1 MATSTTSSST
11 TSSVSGAFTSGNIN
25 ISGLGNG
32 TDFNSLIDG
41 LVKAEQVTT
50 NRLTAWK
57 KEWTDK
63 VTQFQ
68 YLNTQMLAL
77 KTTLEG
83 MDNMNSFM
91 SKAVTSTDSTALS
104 ATADSTAL
112 ASTHTVIVGQLAQND
127 ILTTAS
133 GVSSLSSVVSTSET
147 SLTFSYAGKNYT
159 MSNIGAGTTLTG
171 LVNFIN
177 NNAVAN
183 GKIRATT
190 IFDGSVYHLQLYGM
204 DQGAAN
210 QVVLSNTGSLVF
222 GVSSFSNTQNAQSAL
237 IKVDGYPVGAGN
249 WLSRDSNS
257 ANDIIPGVTL
267 NFKQADP
274 TSSIK
279 IDVST
284 DPDKI
289 KQNINTFIS
298 QVNQVRTLIKA
309 MSKVST
315 VNGETTGSL
324 LTGNYGVQLISTQLK
339 DICADKGLGFN
350 YYNASGSTSTGD
362 YYSSLS
368 QLGITT
374 DADESSTT
382 AGLLILD
389 EDKLNAA
396 LSSRPDEVAKL
407 FAADYAGESD
417 SQDFSYLA
425 KIDGTT
431 KAGSYDVKIITSAA
445 GISSATINGQR
456 AGIDGWKVT
465 ALSGDAA
472 GLVLNLDNHTAN
484 QTFTGEVS
492 IKLGKTGE
500 LVDKLKQLTS
510 STDGPLKILE
520 DNYGDITK
528 SIDDKIAREKTR
540 LATLKTNL
548 QNQYARLDALL
559 NTLTQKQSQ
568 LTSTIT
574 SLTK

>member
-1 MATSTTSSST
+1 MATTTNSSST
-11 TSSVSGAFTSGNIN
+11 ATSATSAFTSGLIN

-32 TDFNSLIDG
+32 TDFNALIDG

-50 NRLTAWK
+50 NRLTAWR

-68 YLNTQMLAL
+68 YLNTQMLSL

-83 MDNMNSFM
+83 MDNMDSFM
-91 SKAVTSTDSTALS
+91 SKSVTSTDSTSLTAS
-104 ATADSTAL
+104 ADSTAL
-112 ASTHTVIVGQLAQND
+112 AATHSVIVGQLAQND
-127 ILTTAS
+127 IMTTSS
-133 GVSSLSSVVSTSET
+133 GVSSLTSAVATAET
-147 SLTFSYAGKNYT
+147 SITFSYAGKSYT
-159 MSNIGAGTTLTG
+159 ISNIGAGTTLTG

-177 NNAVAN
+177 NNAIAN

-190 IFDGSVYHLQLYGM
+190 LFDGSVYHLQLYGM

-210 QVVLSNTGSLVF
+210 QLVLSNTGSLVF
-222 GVSSFSNTQNAQSAL
+222 GASSFTNTQNAQSAL
-237 IKVDGYPVGAGN
+237 VKVDGYPLGGN
-249 WLSRDSNS
+249 WLSRDSNTAS
-257 ANDIIPGVTL
+257 DLIPGVTL
-267 NFKQADP
+267 NFKQADA
-274 TSSIK
+274 TTAIK

-284 DPDKI
+284 DPEKI
-289 KQNINTFIS
+289 KKNINTFIS
-298 QVNQVRTLIKA
+298 QVNQVRTLIKN

-315 VNGETTGSL
+315 ADGKTTGSL

-350 YYNASGSTSTGD
+350 YYKTTGSTTSGD
-362 YYSSLS
+362 FYSSLS

-374 DADESSTT
+374 DADEASTT
-382 AGLLILD
+382 AGMLILD
-389 EDKLNAA
+389 EDKLNKA
-396 LSSRPDEVAKL
+396 LTERPDEVAKL
-407 FAADYAGESD
+407 FAADYVGDSD

-431 KAGSYDVKIITSAA
+431 KAGSYEVKIITSAA
-445 GISSATINGQR
+445 GISSATINGQP

-465 ALSGDAA
+465 ALTGDGA
-472 GLVLNLDNHTAN
+472 GMVLNLDNHTAN
-484 QTFTGEVS
+484 QTFTGTVN

-500 LVDKLKQLTS
+500 MVEKLKQLTS
-510 STDGPLKILE
+510 ETDGPLKILE

-528 SIDDKIAREKTR
+528 SIDEKIAREKTR

-559 NTLTQKQSQ
+559 NTLTQKQNQ
-568 LTSTIT
+568 LTSTIA
-574 SLTK
+574 SLTSK